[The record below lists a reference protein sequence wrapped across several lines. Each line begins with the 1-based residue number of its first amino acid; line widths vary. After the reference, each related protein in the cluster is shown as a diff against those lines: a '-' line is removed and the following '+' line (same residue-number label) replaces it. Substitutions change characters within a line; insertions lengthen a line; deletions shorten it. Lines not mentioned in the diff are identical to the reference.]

1 MGGRILRYSAA
12 SSGSFS
18 PPEFPLFIKAGTAQP
33 TRGRLS
39 TVSRNP
45 SRRCLSREGPD
56 FDFISLLVIIIC
68 CNSRCPLGQVSGTFT
83 FTFPERHP
91 SLADTRCCVPLPSG
105 VETRAPRPLSRD
117 EMPHP
122 LVATGAVVAVTVAV
136 ATAVA
141 IYESPEVR
149 RYADDVR
156 RRVAFALHAMGDGIN
171 PAHREPRFNRPE
183 DAEGFMESRR
193 GVGAEDGVDADE
205 ETRRR
210 QREELLYWNSLR
222 LEKEKEKEKE
232 MEEGAGQERPALT
245 NGRRRGSS
253 FDDFLRQDESA
264 EQGAYVFN
272 TGTDARGGMEGL
284 RHRGDGSRGFSSI
297 YANPFADENH
307 IEAQDLDDM
316 ETSNISP
323 TKDEISDI
331 YSVTTR
337 DDEKTPVT
345 PEPVPALV
353 DIESTPARS
362 ESASTATVDRE
373 LGPDE
378 FMTAGQEDR
387 HEAYASIQAWA
398 QNSSPDFYSP
408 LPVTPT
414 APISEPE
421 VISEGQLTP
430 TDSVSLV
437 GSADDVA
444 NDIQSSRDGETGRY
458 YDVMSESSGM
468 ATPASWSEV
477 GSVIS
482 ESDAPIP
489 VRS

>member
-1 MGGRILRYSAA
+1 MPNHIVLA
-12 SSGSFS
+12 S
-18 PPEFPLFIKAGTAQP
+18 
-33 TRGRLS
+33 
-39 TVSRNP
+39 
-45 SRRCLSREGPD
+45 
-56 FDFISLLVIIIC
+56 
-68 CNSRCPLGQVSGTFT
+68 
-83 FTFPERHP
+83 
-91 SLADTRCCVPLPSG
+91 
-105 VETRAPRPLSRD
+105 
-117 EMPHP
+117 
-122 LVATGAVVAVTVAV
+122 GAVVAVTVAV

-156 RRVAFALHAMGDGIN
+156 RRVAFALHSLGDGIN
-171 PAHREPRFNRPE
+171 PAYREPRFNRPE

-193 GVGAEDGVDADE
+193 GLGAEDGVDADE

-210 QREELLYWNSLR
+210 QREELLYWNSVR
-222 LEKEKEKEKE
+222 LQKEKDR
-232 MEEGAGQERPALT
+232 EERDGTDQERPAISP
-245 NGRRRGSS
+245 GRRRGSS
-253 FDDFLRQDESA
+253 FDDFLRQDENAA
-264 EQGAYVFN
+264 ERGAYVFN
-272 TGTDARGGMEGL
+272 TGADARGGMEGL

-307 IEAQDLDDM
+307 IDTQDLDDM
-316 ETSNISP
+316 EASNISP
-323 TKDEISDI
+323 ARDEVSDI
-331 YSVTTR
+331 YSATTR
-337 DDEKTPVT
+337 DDDTAALS
-345 PEPVPALV
+345 PEPVALV
-353 DIESTPARS
+353 DVDPTPARS
-362 ESASTATVDRE
+362 ETTTTATLDRE

-414 APISEPE
+414 GPLSEPE
-421 VISEGQLTP
+421 LLSDGQLTP

-444 NDIQSSRDGETGRY
+444 NDVQSSRDGETGRY